1 MKMFKLKQPALPMI
15 TLLRN
20 EDLLFEHEVYLAF
33 DCTSYVG
40 GLTILGSDQ
49 TQEFVI
55 DYAPDHCASVVLEP
69 VSVPDIASDAE
80 PFYMNHN
87 AMLAYNKYRTEA
99 WRAEQ
104 LDALRKPDKSDRS
117 QT

>member
-1 MKMFKLKQPALPMI
+1 MKVFKLKQPALPMATI
-15 TLLRN
+15 VCN
-20 EDLLFEHEVYLAF
+20 MDLLFEHDVYLAF

-40 GLTILGSDQ
+40 GLTILGSDE
-49 TQEFVI
+49 TKKFVI

-69 VSVPDIASDAE
+69 VSVPDLASDAE

-99 WRAEQ
+99 WQEEQ
-104 LDALRKPDKSDRS
+104 LNALRNPK
-117 QT
+117 

>member
-1 MKMFKLKQPALPMI
+1 MKILQLKRPNLPMI

-20 EDLLFEHEVYLAF
+20 EDLLFEHDVYLAF
-33 DCTSYVG
+33 DCTAYVG

-49 TQEFVI
+49 TNEFVI
-55 DYAPDHCASVVLEP
+55 AYTPDHCASTVLSP
-69 VSVPDIASDAE
+69 ISVPDIASDAE

-99 WRAEQ
+99 WQEEQ
-104 LDALRKPDKSDRS
+104 LNALRNPK
-117 QT
+117 